1 MATPLEL
8 IGEKVPLKD
17 DKSRVSIEGGL
28 AGATLAVILSV
39 LMPELVEAAEWAAK
53 LLDGPGPVEANPL
66 EDGGRLSSFKDQIS
80 IGPLNP
86 APITGVDQVDL
97 EEAGRRANPPTMRA
111 NPPTIRPA
119 TQAIWDD
126 QSPFVGDS
134 IQASPSPVG
143 SGVGR
148 EYGDNSNDPEYPPAS
163 LRLVEDDRYIKVDV
177 SSPVRAISS
186 SVDGVGNAIAKADLV
201 GLDGTAISISPLNY
215 LRRAISYNEGRILK
229 DTSNLVGRASSML
242 GQGNL
247 LGSGL
252 DIGET
257 PTVGLATMGVVG
269 SVARSLHADAT
280 ASLDGQNS
288 ASRNSQISSFRDA
301 AEFISVKA
309 RDFIDLLTQAGRLA
323 VGQIVNTTT
332 GLSNTILRTGDRSD
346 SILVSANTQTD
357 VFARQ
362 GTDGLSLDIGVNT
375 IGLDGS
381 TIQTNKGDDEI
392 QVMAKMDNMNDSNLP
407 GFSITVDKGLE
418 TVKGDISINLNSTGL
433 KQSTIDSGAGN
444 DRIFVDAGIDEY
456 LAAQIGSMA
465 TEANHDLKIDF
476 TKSITSLD
484 QSIISTGTGDDVVL
498 LRGNVVD
505 STVDLGSGRN
515 QLVIQGDVNAGST
528 IKLKDGDAYINLPL
542 YGRTQVLTNGD
553 DTWLAK
559 DSSDVSLVLG
569 GDGND
574 TLASRGDFKDRVE
587 VIGSD
592 VGKLYNT
599 AFISVENVQL
609 GGGNDVV
616 LVKDY
621 GSLSG
626 QLDGGSGQ
634 DTVSYEN
641 SKNPLLYSGQ
651 GENLLN
657 PGSTS
662 TGGLSGFETVIGSNN
677 GDVFVLGNDRVGA
690 PDPLRTIRL
699 GSGNDLLAFNDVGTL
714 TAAWDGIGGAPV
726 IDNLNLAAGDQVAYR
741 YGGANDAWIIQKE
754 IPSLPN
760 DLFRS
765 GIGEA
770 GFGLAIGIS
779 NDNLSSG
786 SLYLTGQQGG
796 NVELAKL
803 RNVTLPSSTNF
814 AST

>member
-97 EEAGRRANPPTMRA
+97 EEAGRRANPPT
-111 NPPTIRPA
+111 IRPA

-134 IQASPSPVG
+134 IQASPSPSPVG

-177 SSPVRAISS
+177 NSPVRAISS
-186 SVDGVGNAIAKADLV
+186 SVDGLGNAIAKADLV

-215 LRRAISYNEGRILK
+215 LGRAISYNEGRILK

-528 IKLKDGDAYINLPL
+528 IKLNDGDAYINLPL

>member
-97 EEAGRRANPPTMRA
+97 EEAGRRA

-407 GFSITVDKGLE
+407 GFSITVDQGLE

-528 IKLKDGDAYINLPL
+528 IKLNDGDAYINLPL

-754 IPSLPN
+754 IPALPN

>member
-97 EEAGRRANPPTMRA
+97 EEAGRRANPPT
-111 NPPTIRPA
+111 IRPA

-177 SSPVRAISS
+177 NSPVRAISS
-186 SVDGVGNAIAKADLV
+186 SVDGLGNAIAKADLV

-215 LRRAISYNEGRILK
+215 LGRAISYNEGRILK

-505 STVDLGSGRN
+505 STVDLGYGRN

-528 IKLKDGDAYINLPL
+528 IKLNDGDAYINLPL

-574 TLASRGDFKDRVE
+574 TLASRGDFKDRFE

-754 IPSLPN
+754 IPALPN

>member
-97 EEAGRRANPPTMRA
+97 EEAGRRANPPT
-111 NPPTIRPA
+111 IRPA

-148 EYGDNSNDPEYPPAS
+148 EYGGNSNDPEYPPAS

-215 LRRAISYNEGRILK
+215 LGRAISYNEGRILK

-407 GFSITVDKGLE
+407 GFSITVDQGLE

-528 IKLKDGDAYINLPL
+528 IKLNDGDAYINLPL

>member
-97 EEAGRRANPPTMRA
+97 EEAGRRANPPT
-111 NPPTIRPA
+111 IRPA

-134 IQASPSPVG
+134 IQASPSPSPVG

-215 LRRAISYNEGRILK
+215 LGRAISYNEGRILK

>member
-97 EEAGRRANPPTMRA
+97 EEAGRRANPPT
-111 NPPTIRPA
+111 IRPA

-177 SSPVRAISS
+177 NSPVRAISS
-186 SVDGVGNAIAKADLV
+186 SVDGLGNAIAKADLV

-215 LRRAISYNEGRILK
+215 LGRAISYNEGRILK

-528 IKLKDGDAYINLPL
+528 IKLNDGDAYINLPL

-599 AFISVENVQL
+599 SFISVENVQL

>member
-28 AGATLAVILSV
+28 AGASLAVILSV
-39 LMPELVEAAEWAAK
+39 LMPELMEAAEWAAK

-97 EEAGRRANPPTMRA
+97 EEAGRRANPPT
-111 NPPTIRPA
+111 IRPA

-134 IQASPSPVG
+134 IQASPVG

-407 GFSITVDKGLE
+407 GFSITVDQGLE

-528 IKLKDGDAYINLPL
+528 IKLNDGDAYINLPL

>member
-97 EEAGRRANPPTMRA
+97 EEAGRRANPPT
-111 NPPTIRPA
+111 IRPA

-134 IQASPSPVG
+134 IQASPSPSPVG

-177 SSPVRAISS
+177 NSPVRAISS
-186 SVDGVGNAIAKADLV
+186 SVDGLGNAIAKADMA

-690 PDPLRTIRL
+690 ADPLRTIRL

>member
-28 AGATLAVILSV
+28 AGASLAVILSV
-39 LMPELVEAAEWAAK
+39 LMPELMEAAEWAAK

-97 EEAGRRANPPTMRA
+97 EEAGRRA

-215 LRRAISYNEGRILK
+215 LRRAISFNEGRILK

-407 GFSITVDKGLE
+407 GFSITVDQGLE

-528 IKLKDGDAYINLPL
+528 IKLNDGDAYINLPL

-754 IPSLPN
+754 IPALPN

>member
-97 EEAGRRANPPTMRA
+97 EEAGRRANPPT
-111 NPPTIRPA
+111 IRPA

-177 SSPVRAISS
+177 NSPVRAISS
-186 SVDGVGNAIAKADLV
+186 SVDGLGNAIAKADLV

-215 LRRAISYNEGRILK
+215 LGRAISYNEGRILK

-528 IKLKDGDAYINLPL
+528 IKLNDGDAYINLPL

-754 IPSLPN
+754 IPALPN

>member
-97 EEAGRRANPPTMRA
+97 EEAGRRANPPT
-111 NPPTIRPA
+111 IRPA

-215 LRRAISYNEGRILK
+215 LGRAISYNEGRILK

-754 IPSLPN
+754 IPALPN

>member
-53 LLDGPGPVEANPL
+53 LLDGPGPVEGNPL

-97 EEAGRRANPPTMRA
+97 EEAGRRA

-163 LRLVEDDRYIKVDV
+163 LRLVEYDRYIKVDV

-754 IPSLPN
+754 IPALPN

>member
-97 EEAGRRANPPTMRA
+97 EEAGRRANPPT
-111 NPPTIRPA
+111 IRPA

-134 IQASPSPVG
+134 IQASPSPSPVG

-177 SSPVRAISS
+177 NSPVRAISS
-186 SVDGVGNAIAKADLV
+186 SVDGLGNAIAKADLV

-215 LRRAISYNEGRILK
+215 LGRAISYNEGRILK

>member
-28 AGATLAVILSV
+28 AGASLAVILSV
-39 LMPELVEAAEWAAK
+39 LMPELVEAAEWDAK
-53 LLDGPGPVEANPL
+53 LLDGPGPVEGNPL

-97 EEAGRRANPPTMRA
+97 EEAGRRA

-148 EYGDNSNDPEYPPAS
+148 EYGDNSNGPEYPPAS
-163 LRLVEDDRYIKVDV
+163 HRLVEDDRYIKVDV

-215 LRRAISYNEGRILK
+215 LGRAISYNEGRILK

-309 RDFIDLLTQAGRLA
+309 RDFIDLLTQAGKLA

-346 SILVSANTQTD
+346 SILVSANTQSD

-381 TIQTNKGDDEI
+381 TIQSNKGDDEI

-407 GFSITVDKGLE
+407 GFSITVDQGLE

-528 IKLKDGDAYINLPL
+528 IKLNDGDAYINLPL

>member
-28 AGATLAVILSV
+28 AGASLAVILSV

-53 LLDGPGPVEANPL
+53 LLDGPGPVEGNPL

-97 EEAGRRANPPTMRA
+97 EEAGRRANPPT
-111 NPPTIRPA
+111 IRPA

-134 IQASPSPVG
+134 IQASPSPSPVG

-407 GFSITVDKGLE
+407 GFSITVDQGLE

-528 IKLKDGDAYINLPL
+528 IKLNDGDAYINLPL

-754 IPSLPN
+754 IPALPN

>member
-28 AGATLAVILSV
+28 AAASLAVILSV
-39 LMPELVEAAEWAAK
+39 LMPELVEAAEWDAK
-53 LLDGPGPVEANPL
+53 LLDGPGPVEGNPL

-97 EEAGRRANPPTMRA
+97 EEAGRRA

-163 LRLVEDDRYIKVDV
+163 LRLVEDDSYIKVDV

-215 LRRAISYNEGRILK
+215 LRRSISYNEGRILK

-528 IKLKDGDAYINLPL
+528 IKLNDGDAYINLPL

-641 SKNPLLYSGQ
+641 SKNPLLYSGK

-677 GDVFVLGNDRVGA
+677 GDVFDLGNDRVGA
-690 PDPLRTIRL
+690 ADPLRTIRL

>member
-39 LMPELVEAAEWAAK
+39 LMPELVEAAERAAK

-97 EEAGRRANPPTMRA
+97 EEAGRRA

-177 SSPVRAISS
+177 NSPVRAISS
-186 SVDGVGNAIAKADLV
+186 SVDGLGNAIAKADLV

-215 LRRAISYNEGRILK
+215 LGRAISYNEGRILK

>member
-97 EEAGRRANPPTMRA
+97 EEAGRRA

>member
-97 EEAGRRANPPTMRA
+97 EEAGRRA

-690 PDPLRTIRL
+690 ADPLRTIRL

-754 IPSLPN
+754 IPALPN

>member
-97 EEAGRRANPPTMRA
+97 EEAGRRANPPT
-111 NPPTIRPA
+111 IRPA

-215 LRRAISYNEGRILK
+215 LGRAISYNEGRILK

-407 GFSITVDKGLE
+407 GFSITVDQGLE

>member
-28 AGATLAVILSV
+28 AGASLAVILSV

-53 LLDGPGPVEANPL
+53 LLDGPGPVEGNPL

-97 EEAGRRANPPTMRA
+97 EEAGRRA

>member
-17 DKSRVSIEGGL
+17 DKSRVSIEGVL
-28 AGATLAVILSV
+28 AGASLAVILSV
-39 LMPELVEAAEWAAK
+39 LMPEMVEAAEWAQK
-53 LLDGPGPVEANPL
+53 LLEGPGPVEANPL
-66 EDGGRLSSFKDQIS
+66 EEGGRLAPAKDQIP
-80 IGPLNP
+80 IDPLNP
-86 APITGVDQVDL
+86 TQITGVDQVDL
-97 EEAGRRANPPTMRA
+97 EDGGRGAGLGPAV
-111 NPPTIRPA
+111 RPA
-119 TQAIWDD
+119 NEAIWSAQASFD
-126 QSPFVGDS
+126 GDS
-134 IQASPSPVG
+134 APNQAPSAG
-143 SGVGR
+143 SGSGGAGVGAGYYNYN
-148 EYGDNSNDPEYPPAS
+148 ENTNLEYPLVALS
-163 LRLVEDDRYIKVDV
+163 LVEDNRYIKVDV

-201 GLDGTAISISPLNY
+201 GLDGAAISISPLNY
-215 LRRAISYNEGRILK
+215 LGRTISYNEGRILK

-247 LGSGL
+247 IGSGL

-257 PTVGLATMGVVG
+257 PTVGLSTKGVIG
-269 SVARSLHADAT
+269 SVARSLNADAT
-280 ASLDGQNS
+280 ASLEGQNS
-288 ASRNSQISSFRDA
+288 ASRNSQIASFRDA

-309 RDFIDLLTQAGRLA
+309 MDFIDLLTQAGRLA
-323 VGQIVNTTT
+323 MGQIVNTTT

-357 VFARQ
+357 VLARQ

-392 QVMAKMDNMNDSNLP
+392 QVMAKMDNTKDSNLP
-407 GFSITVDKGLE
+407 GFSITIDQGLE
-418 TVKGDISINLNSTGL
+418 PVKGDISINLNSTGL
-433 KQSTIDSGAGN
+433 KQSTIDSGPGN

-456 LAAQIGSMA
+456 LAAQIGSLA
-465 TEANHDLKIDF
+465 VDANQDLKINIS
-476 TKSITSLD
+476 KSITSLE
-484 QSIISTGTGDDVVL
+484 QSIISTGTGDDIVL

-515 QLVIQGDVNAGST
+515 QLVIQGDVNAGSK
-528 IKLKDGDAYINLPL
+528 IKLNDGDAYINLPL

-559 DSSDVSLVLG
+559 DSSDVALVLA

-587 VIGSD
+587 VIGTD

-599 AFISVENVQL
+599 AFVSVENMQL
-609 GGGNDVV
+609 GAGNDVV
-616 LVKDY
+616 LLKDY

-626 QLDGGSGQ
+626 QLIGGSGE
-634 DTVSYEN
+634 DIVSYED
-641 SKNPLLYSGQ
+641 SKNQLLYSGQ

-657 PGSTS
+657 PGATS
-662 TGGLSGFETVIGSNN
+662 TGGLGGFETLIGSKN
-677 GDVFVLGNDRVGA
+677 GDVFVLGNDRAGL

-699 GSGNDLLAFNDVGTL
+699 GSGKDLLAFNDVGAL
-714 TAAWDGIGGAPV
+714 TGGWDGIGGAPV

-741 YGGANDAWIIQKE
+741 FGGANDPWIIQKD

-779 NDNLSSG
+779 NDNLSNG

-803 RNVTLPSSTNF
+803 RNVTLSSSQNF
-814 AST
+814 AT

>member
-97 EEAGRRANPPTMRA
+97 EEAGRRANPPT
-111 NPPTIRPA
+111 IRPA

-134 IQASPSPVG
+134 IQASPSPSPVG

>member
-97 EEAGRRANPPTMRA
+97 EEAGRRANPPT
-111 NPPTIRPA
+111 IRPA

-148 EYGDNSNDPEYPPAS
+148 EYGDNSNGPEYPPAS

-186 SVDGVGNAIAKADLV
+186 SVDGLGNAIAKADLV

>member
-97 EEAGRRANPPTMRA
+97 EEAGRRANPPT
-111 NPPTIRPA
+111 IRPA

-134 IQASPSPVG
+134 IQASPSPSPVG

-215 LRRAISYNEGRILK
+215 LGRAISYNEGRILK

-528 IKLKDGDAYINLPL
+528 IKLNDGDAYINLPL

-599 AFISVENVQL
+599 SFISVENVQL

-754 IPSLPN
+754 IPALPN

>member
-97 EEAGRRANPPTMRA
+97 EEAGRRA

-754 IPSLPN
+754 IPALPN

>member
-97 EEAGRRANPPTMRA
+97 EEAGRRA

-528 IKLKDGDAYINLPL
+528 IKLNDGDAYINLPL

>member
-97 EEAGRRANPPTMRA
+97 EEAGRRANPPT
-111 NPPTIRPA
+111 IRPA

-215 LRRAISYNEGRILK
+215 LGRAISYNEGRILK

>member
-53 LLDGPGPVEANPL
+53 LMDGPGPVEANPL

-97 EEAGRRANPPTMRA
+97 EEAGRRA

-215 LRRAISYNEGRILK
+215 LGRAISYNEGRILK

>member
-97 EEAGRRANPPTMRA
+97 EEAGRRANPPT
-111 NPPTIRPA
+111 IRPA

-134 IQASPSPVG
+134 IQASPSPSPVG

-163 LRLVEDDRYIKVDV
+163 LRLVEDDRYIKADV
-177 SSPVRAISS
+177 NSPVRAISS
-186 SVDGVGNAIAKADLV
+186 SVDGLGNAIAKADLV

-215 LRRAISYNEGRILK
+215 LGRAISYNEGRILK

-528 IKLKDGDAYINLPL
+528 IKLNDGDAYINLPL

>member
-97 EEAGRRANPPTMRA
+97 EEAGRRANPPT
-111 NPPTIRPA
+111 IRPA

-134 IQASPSPVG
+134 IQASPSPSPVG

-247 LGSGL
+247 LGRGL

>member
-97 EEAGRRANPPTMRA
+97 EEAGRRANPPT
-111 NPPTIRPA
+111 IRPA

-134 IQASPSPVG
+134 IQASPSPSPVG

-407 GFSITVDKGLE
+407 GFSITVDQGLE
-418 TVKGDISINLNSTGL
+418 TVKGDIRINLNSTGL

>member
-97 EEAGRRANPPTMRA
+97 EEAGRRA

-215 LRRAISYNEGRILK
+215 LRRAISFNEGRILK

-407 GFSITVDKGLE
+407 GFSITVDQGLE

>member
-97 EEAGRRANPPTMRA
+97 EEAGRRANPPT
-111 NPPTIRPA
+111 IRPA

-134 IQASPSPVG
+134 IQASPSPSPVG

-407 GFSITVDKGLE
+407 GFSITVDQGLE

-528 IKLKDGDAYINLPL
+528 IKLNDGDAYINLPL

>member
-177 SSPVRAISS
+177 NSPVRAISS
-186 SVDGVGNAIAKADLV
+186 SVDGLGNAIAKADLV

-215 LRRAISYNEGRILK
+215 LGRAISYNEGRILK

-528 IKLKDGDAYINLPL
+528 IKLNDGDAYINLPL